1 MQLIAIERIRLLI
14 HIVRELHTSHGI
26 TVETLKVADRP
37 IRDQIR
43 PKSRLRFLEEIY
55 DIRGA
60 EERLLSR
67 QTGNVLLTPL
77 SFIRLIFSIKTG
89 NQSNSRYIWTFYTM
103 RQGLVVLLDPQGAL
117 TMTATAPNPRALW
130 LATGLMILISTS
142 LSLLSP
148 IVGHCGMSPHARV
161 KTAKIM
167 GDYWPTLVNLLFLST
182 FNTQGGSPASLR
194 YHRLREDL
202 ITHLNFRIGMKVPML
217 SLKGKDTTPPTLFR
231 LLGYYERHTLWRE
244 FRTTYSKS
252 WYISA
257 ELNKWCWDK
266 RQWKHLVRTRH
277 LTYKLDHSKREY
289 SWLGVQTSSRS
300 EQYLACLLWN
310 IYWFIIMCKVGLWN
324 RDVEAIEPLLHLHL

>member
-1 MQLIAIERIRLLI
+1 MQYMQLTAIERIRLLI

-26 TVETLKVADRP
+26 TVETLKIADRP

-67 QTGNVLLTPL
+67 QTGNVLLTLL

-89 NQSNSRYIWTFYTM
+89 NQSSSRYIRAFYTM
-103 RQGLVVLLDPQGAL
+103 RQGLVVLLDPQGVL
-117 TMTATAPNPRALW
+117 TMTATAPNPRVLW

-167 GDYWPTLVNLLFLST
+167 GDY
-182 FNTQGGSPASLR
+182 
-194 YHRLREDL
+194 
-202 ITHLNFRIGMKVPML
+202 
-217 SLKGKDTTPPTLFR
+217 
-231 LLGYYERHTLWRE
+231 
-244 FRTTYSKS
+244 
-252 WYISA
+252 
-257 ELNKWCWDK
+257 
-266 RQWKHLVRTRH
+266 
-277 LTYKLDHSKREY
+277 
-289 SWLGVQTSSRS
+289 
-300 EQYLACLLWN
+300 
-310 IYWFIIMCKVGLWN
+310 
-324 RDVEAIEPLLHLHL
+324 